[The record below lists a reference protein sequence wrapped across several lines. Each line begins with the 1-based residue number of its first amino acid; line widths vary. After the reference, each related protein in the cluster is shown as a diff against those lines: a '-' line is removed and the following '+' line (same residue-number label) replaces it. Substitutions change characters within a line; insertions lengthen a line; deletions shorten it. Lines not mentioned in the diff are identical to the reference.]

1 MMIPIVDRY
10 IASRF
15 LKNFFSFFFIL
26 MLIFIIQTIW
36 IFIDEFA
43 GKGLD
48 ISVILKFLLYYSPKL
63 IPLVLPLTVLLAS
76 IMTFGSLAEHYEF
89 AALKSAGISLTRAM
103 RSVFIICLLL
113 SGLTFY
119 MTNTVIPFA
128 EFKTYN
134 LRKNLAKMKPA
145 LAIAEGMFNDMGTST
160 IKVSD
165 KYGPDDRFLNDV
177 IIHEKSKTDKNNIV
191 IKADKGELKDAEI
204 TDGLQLVLY
213 DGNRYEEIVNRK
225 RRNTQNKHPH
235 ARVAFEKYTMN
246 IDLRDFNNVDL
257 NEIKYNNTFKMQ
269 TVSELAFSIDS
280 LQKQYTDEVAG
291 FVRTTYIRTGAKNI
305 NTTQDSVTTYAGIE
319 RFVDPF
325 TKNMRGSIM
334 RQAKSTLTTLKSN
347 LDQQKKTF
355 FFREKVINLHA
366 IYMYDKYII
375 AFSALLMFFVGAPL
389 GAIIRKG
396 GFGLPVVLALIIF
409 LTYHFAGTF
418 FKNSAE
424 DGSIGNL
431 MGTSVTSVVLLL
443 FSLSLVRRASAD
455 KSVFNPSNAMHQMK
469 SGMQISVA
477 MITSLGK
484 RIFEKK

>member
-1 MMIPIVDRY
+1 MIPIVDRY
-10 IASRF
+10 IGTRF
-15 LKNFFSFFFIL
+15 LKNFLSFFLIL

-89 AALKSAGISLTRAM
+89 AALKSAGISLKRAM
-103 RSVFIICLLL
+103 RSVFVICILL

-119 MTNTVIPFA
+119 MTNTVIPLA

-145 LAIAEGMFNDMGTST
+145 LAISEGMFNDMGAST
-160 IKVSD
+160 IKVSN
-165 KYGPDDRFLNDV
+165 KYGPDDRLLEDV
-177 IIHEKSKTDKNNIV
+177 IIHEKSKSEKNNIV
-191 IKADKGELKDAEI
+191 IRAESGELKDAEI

-213 DGNRYEEIVNRK
+213 NGNRYEEIVNRK
-225 RRNTQNKHPH
+225 RRSNPNKHPH

-246 IDLRDFNNVDL
+246 IDLSDFNNVDL
-257 NEIKYNNTFKMQ
+257 SETKYNNTFKMQ
-269 TVSELAFSIDS
+269 TVSELRYSIDS
-280 LQKQYTDEVAG
+280 LEQKYADEVEG
-291 FVRTTYIRTGAKNI
+291 FVRTTYIRTGAKSI
-305 NTTQDSVTTYAGIE
+305 ATKQDSMYVYSGLKP
-319 RFVDPF
+319 FVNSF
-325 TKNMRGSIM
+325 SNNNRKSILN
-334 RQAKSTLTTLKSN
+334 QAKSSVKSLKSN

-375 AFSALLMFFVGAPL
+375 GFSALLMFFVGAPL

-424 DGSIGNL
+424 DGSISNF
-431 MGTSVTSVVLLL
+431 MGTSVTSIALLI
-443 FSLSLVRRASAD
+443 FSISLIRRASAD
-455 KSVFNPSNAMHQMK
+455 KSVFNPANTLHRFKEFLLVGTNGLARF
-469 SGMQISVA
+469 
-477 MITSLGK
+477 GK
-484 RIFEKK
+484 RIFAKK

>member
-1 MMIPIVDRY
+1 MIPIVDRY

-89 AALKSAGISLTRAM
+89 AALKSAGISLMRAM
-103 RSVFIICLLL
+103 RSVFVICLLL

-145 LAIAEGMFNDMGTST
+145 LAIAEGMFNDMGVST

-165 KYGPDDRFLNDV
+165 KYGPDDRLLDDV
-177 IIHEKSKTDKNNIV
+177 IIHEKSKSEKNNIV

-204 TDGLQLVLY
+204 SDGLQLVLY

-225 RRNTQNKHPH
+225 RRSNQNKRPH

-257 NEIKYNNTFKMQ
+257 DEIKYNNTFKMQ
-269 TVSELAFSIDS
+269 TVSELALSIDS
-280 LQKQYTDEVAG
+280 LEQQYADEVDG

-305 NTTQDSVTTYAGIE
+305 HTQKDSLVAYAGLKS
-319 RFVDPF
+319 FVTPF
-325 TKNMRGSIM
+325 SHNMRSSIV
-334 RQAKSTLTTLKSN
+334 RQAKSALTTLKSN

-424 DGSIGNL
+424 DGSVGNL
-431 MGTSVTSVVLLL
+431 TGTSVTSLVLLL

-455 KSVFNPSNAMHQMK
+455 KSVFNISNAMHRIRHGINIGTQM
-469 SGMQISVA
+469 A
-477 MITSLGK
+477 TSLGK
-484 RIFEKK
+484 RIFAKK